1 MTKLGFCQ
9 IEFYISVQICLTN
22 DLLFYFWWHDWWY
35 LWLNRNIR
43 ICLWVISKTWR
54 NSVCIVLLAFI
65 SALSICWVLRFSS
78 YAKQVMTLDI
88 FTKKT
93 RSSRKML
100 HKTDYCIIFFLMV
113 FVVGSLPT
121 PNKELLVFWKTSFI
135 QVQKGE
141 PQLLERCK
149 NHMHQKLH
157 TFFDTSNFFF
167 KLENSVYTLKSQLRN
182 GKNRL
187 EIELSSASN
196 FVIFVETVLLDKIY
210 KIVWFYLICYRLN
223 IY

>member
-121 PNKELLVFWKTSFI
+121 PNKELLVFLKKRLLFKFKRGNPNYLSVAKITCIKNYTLFSTP
-135 QVQKGE
+135 QKIFS
-141 PQLLERCK
+141 
-149 NHMHQKLH
+149 KL
-157 TFFDTSNFFF
+157 
-167 KLENSVYTLKSQLRN
+167 KNSVYTLKSQLRN
-182 GKNRL
+182 GLANR
-187 EIELSSASN
+187 EKSTGNWVELSVKFCN
-196 FVIFVETVLLDKIY
+196 FCWNCFIRQNIQNS
-210 KIVWFYLICYRLN
+210 LIL
-223 IY
+223 

>member
-121 PNKELLVFWKTSFI
+121 PNKELLVFLKNVFYSSSKGGTPITWAL
-135 QVQKGE
+135 QKSHAS
-141 PQLLERCK
+141 K
-149 NHMHQKLH
+149 ITH
-157 TFFDTSNFFF
+157 FFRHLKKFFPSLKILF
-167 KLENSVYTLKSQLRN
+167 TLWN
-182 GKNRL
+182 
-187 EIELSSASN
+187 LSW
-196 FVIFVETVLLDKIY
+196 EMG
-210 KIVWFYLICYRLN
+210 
-223 IY
+223 

>member
-121 PNKELLVFWKTSFI
+121 PNKELLVFLK
-135 QVQKGE
+135 KR
-141 PQLLERCK
+141 LLFKFKRGNPNYLSVAKITCIK
-149 NHMHQKLH
+149 N
-157 TFFDTSNFFF
+157 
-167 KLENSVYTLKSQLRN
+167 YTLFSTPQIFFSSLKILFTLWN
-182 GKNRL
+182 
-187 EIELSSASN
+187 LSW
-196 FVIFVETVLLDKIY
+196 EMG
-210 KIVWFYLICYRLN
+210 
-223 IY
+223 